1 MVVALLGADV
11 RNPDGAVVGTV
22 VRLVVDPG
30 ARVATHVAIRS
41 ADSTGGKLAPVS
53 DVTEEPDG
61 SLRLGGEVSTL
72 PDYAEV
78 EFVPID
84 FGDPNHPGGDVPAVA
99 WIWPVDH
106 PDRPWWVES
115 SQTIHAKV
123 EGVSLSTG
131 TPVVVATGEQV
142 GTVAGTLLDPGGQ
155 LTHVVVLRASDE
167 RPAALP
173 ATWLSR
179 IDDAVIVLAVNRRT
193 VEALPEFGP

>member
-11 RNPDGAVVGTV
+11 RNPDGAVVGAV

-30 ARVATHVAIRS
+30 ARVATHVVIRS
-41 ADSTGGKLAPVS
+41 GASTGGKLAPVR
-53 DVTEEPDG
+53 DVTGEPDG
-61 SLRLGGEVSTL
+61 SLRLGADVSTL

-115 SQTIHAKV
+115 SQAVHPAV
-123 EGVSLSTG
+123 EGTSLSTG

-142 GTVAGTLLDPGGQ
+142 GTVAGTVLDPGGR
-155 LTHVVVLRASDE
+155 LTHVVVLRAGDA
-167 RPAALP
+167 RPAAVP
-173 ATWLSR
+173 ATWVTR
-179 IDDAVIVLAVNRRT
+179 IDDAAVVLAVNGRA
-193 VEALPEFGP
+193 VEALPEVGH